1 MEYEEGNLKCW
12 RCGMLLPSH
21 ELKMLEGQLYCAYCF
36 QDVTMEREETEA
48 TRRSHGHEHGGVG
61 GGAGGEGGYGPP
73 SAGRMCEV
81 CGRSVEHGHYAF
93 SGKFV
98 CAECYPK
105 ESHATHGGYC
115 SRCGRET
122 TEIYMLA
129 GQQFCPDCFAE
140 ESGRGGGKDW
150 GTAIKENVERLFGIR
165 KRVPPKLPQGE
176 LDRRFRDEVLKRERE
191 KKNKEKKQ

>member
-21 ELKMLEGQLYCAYCF
+21 ELKMMEGQLYCAYCF
-36 QDVTMEREETEA
+36 QDVTMERAETEA
-48 TRRSHGHEHGGVG
+48 TRRSHAGEGT
-61 GGAGGEGGYGPP
+61 GAGGEGGYGPR
-73 SAGRMCEV
+73 SVGRMCEV

-105 ESHATHGGYC
+105 ESHAAHGGYC

-129 GQQFCPDCFAE
+129 GRQFCPDCFTE
-140 ESGRGGGKDW
+140 ESGHGGGKDW

-165 KRVPPKLPQGE
+165 KKVPAKLPKGE
-176 LDRRFRDEVLKRERE
+176 MDRRFREEVLKREKERKE
-191 KKNKEKKQ
+191 KEKKK